1 MNQFEFFFR
10 IKSYRAAYS
19 SSQTSS
25 YLTVWQGRKLSK
37 DYNQR
42 NKIKKA
48 ARSFTFFLLL
58 LTQLKK
64 SEKYS

>member
-1 MNQFEFFFR
+1 
-10 IKSYRAAYS
+10 
-19 SSQTSS
+19 
-25 YLTVWQGRKLSK
+25 LTVWQGRKLSK